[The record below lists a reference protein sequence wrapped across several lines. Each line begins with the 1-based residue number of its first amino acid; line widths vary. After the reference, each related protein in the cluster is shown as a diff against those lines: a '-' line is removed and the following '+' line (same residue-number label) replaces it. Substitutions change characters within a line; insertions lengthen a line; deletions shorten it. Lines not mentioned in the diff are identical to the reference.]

1 MALGG
6 QSARLVVPKR
16 HMPMTLESRVK
27 CTGKTL
33 QVRELG
39 VGAEGGM
46 GNSSAP
52 RASLVRMAW
61 TRGEMED
68 EGWLLKSGRKKK
80 SQCSF

>member
-16 HMPMTLESRVK
+16 HMPVTLESRVK

-33 QVRELG
+33 LG

-46 GNSSAP
+46 GSSSAP

-68 EGWLLKSGRKKK
+68 EEWVLKSGRKKK